1 MNAKLHLGFVL
12 FLTTMVTL
20 SGCGPALTRLQP
32 GLPPGAKL
40 ETQYDRGLGV
50 APLPAATMA
59 PSLQAYKGAEPFSPA
74 AERMIVKTAT
84 ISITVRD
91 TQEALGQVSAL
102 AGELKGYVVTSSSR
116 YEGDRLFA
124 TVTIKVPATSFD
136 DALARLRKIASKVDS
151 ENTSGQDVTE
161 EYTDLTAQLKN
172 LEATEAQLLKFLDRT
187 QNVDEAL
194 KVYRE
199 LTNIRGQIE
208 RIKGRMNYLEKSAAM
223 STITVNIRPQPKD
236 EPIVKEEGWQP
247 LRVMRDALRALVSAL
262 EGIANVAIWIVL
274 FLLPILLVLL
284 APFILIWLAWLW
296 SRKRRQA
303 RPKL

>member
-32 GLPPGAKL
+32 G
-40 ETQYDRGLGV
+40 
-50 APLPAATMA
+50 APLPAPTMA
-59 PSLQAYKGAEPFSPA
+59 PSVQAGKGAEPFSPV

-124 TVTIKVPATSFD
+124 TVTIRVPATSFD
-136 DALARLRKIASKVDS
+136 DALTRLRKIASKVDS

-284 APFILIWLAWLW
+284 APFILIWLLWLW

-303 RPKL
+303 RAKP

>member
-1 MNAKLHLGFVL
+1 MKAKLRLGFVL
-12 FLTTMVTL
+12 VLITMVAL
-20 SGCGPALTRLQP
+20 SGCGPAVTGLQP
-32 GLPPGAKL
+32 RLPAGAKL
-40 ETQYDRGLGV
+40 ETQRTDKDVGV
-50 APLPAATMA
+50 VPLPAAPTA
-59 PSLQAYKGAEPFSPA
+59 PPPAYKGAEPFSPV

-84 ISITVRD
+84 ISITVKD

-102 AGELKGYVVTSSSR
+102 AGELKGYVVTSNSR
-116 YEGDRLFA
+116 YEGDRLLA
-124 TVTIKVPATSFD
+124 TVTIRVPAASFD

-284 APFILIWLAWLW
+284 APFILIWLVWLW
-296 SRKRRQA
+296 SRKRRRA
-303 RPKL
+303 RARS

>member
-20 SGCGPALTRLQP
+20 SGCGPALTGLQP
-32 GLPPGAKL
+32 GLPPGARL
-40 ETQYDRGLGV
+40 ETQYDKGLGV
-50 APLPAATMA
+50 APLPAPTMA
-59 PSLQAYKGAEPFSPA
+59 PSVQAGKGAEPFSPV

-116 YEGDRLFA
+116 YEGDRLLA

-136 DALARLRKIASKVDS
+136 DALTRLRKIASKVDS

-303 RPKL
+303 RAKL